1 MVQQLWAQRS
11 DVRGASHYKRAK
23 GGKRCLFL
31 SFLSSS
37 WYRWWRC
44 SGCGRADERACA

>member
-37 WYRWWRC
+37 VI
-44 SGCGRADERACA
+44 SGMVLVVALLRLWSC